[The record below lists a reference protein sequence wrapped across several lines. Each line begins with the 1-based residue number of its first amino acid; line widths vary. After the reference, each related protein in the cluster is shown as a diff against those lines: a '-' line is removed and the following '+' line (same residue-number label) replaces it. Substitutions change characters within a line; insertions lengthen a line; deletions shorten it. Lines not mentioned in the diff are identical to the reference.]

1 MNYDLFYQK
10 ILSNKNIAHKKYSN
24 TIINSKIKS
33 TFNSLSNVLLILVHS
48 RGFEP
53 LTLGAEIRY
62 SIQLN
67 YECSYKN
74 KKAPPKWKGSLG
86 DPSGTRTQ
94 DHYIKSV
101 MLYQLS

>member
-33 TFNSLSNVLLILVHS
+33 TFNSLPNVLFILVHS

-67 YECSYKN
+67 YECSSFLY
-74 KKAPPKWKGSLG
+74 S
-86 DPSGTRTQ
+86 
-94 DHYIKSV
+94 KSTEPIRRGE
-101 MLYQLS
+101 LSS